1 MLYFLQAQNV
11 EFQSMH
17 IFHEILS
24 SHKTY
29 FLTHDFNLLGVT
41 RENAKS
47 TGSSKRHVNIELRL
61 LSTKRLKW
69 SELFVE
75 ISQNLA
81 DLT

>member
-17 IFHEILS
+17 IFHKIPS

-29 FLTHDFNLLGVT
+29 FLTHDFNMLGVT

-47 TGSSKRHVNIELRL
+47 SKLLR
-61 LSTKRLKW
+61 SINCM
-69 SELFVE
+69 E
-75 ISQNLA
+75 
-81 DLT
+81 

>member
-29 FLTHDFNLLGVT
+29 FLTHNFNLLG
-41 RENAKS
+41 
-47 TGSSKRHVNIELRL
+47 LR
-61 LSTKRLKW
+61 SDQGERKK
-69 SELFVE
+69 
-75 ISQNLA
+75 
-81 DLT
+81 